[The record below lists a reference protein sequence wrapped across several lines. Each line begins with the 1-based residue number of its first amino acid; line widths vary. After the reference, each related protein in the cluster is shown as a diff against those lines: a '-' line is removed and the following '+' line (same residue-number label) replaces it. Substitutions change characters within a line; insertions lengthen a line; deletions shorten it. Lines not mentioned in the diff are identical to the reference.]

1 MKRNRGIAAAI
12 AGITLGLMQTAS
24 AQTPGPASVPGS
36 MQAPAPS
43 TSPEPSLGDPM
54 PERILRY
61 PGDIAV
67 SADVVFSSIPGFR
80 PLTLDLYRSATD
92 KAAKPLVIYVHG
104 GGWMAG
110 HTRQSG
116 AFSDFTQV
124 LADLAKRGYVVA
136 SLEYR
141 LSLEAPF
148 PAAINDVRAAIRFL
162 KANADRFGID
172 PAHVAIWGGSAGG
185 QLAALA
191 ALDCGRAPDGEDKSN
206 ATQSDCVQGAVGWY
220 GVYDFAAMPK
230 STTPRAENTYLDC
243 EKTACPADRV
253 TAASAAAHVDK
264 NDPPMLL
271 IHGSDDKTVPAEQ
284 SRILAQKLRSANVPV
299 ELTIIPAVGHS
310 WIGAH
315 AAATRAASLR
325 ALTLTFDFFDR
336 TLKGAK

>member
-1 MKRNRGIAAAI
+1 MMKRSRGFATAI
-12 AGITLGLMQTAS
+12 TGIMACVMQTAS
-24 AQTPGPASVPGS
+24 AQTPGPASV
-36 MQAPAPS
+36 QAPAPS
-43 TSPEPSLGDPM
+43 TSPEPALGDPM

-61 PGDIAV
+61 PGDVAV
-67 SADVVFSSIPGFR
+67 SADIVFSSIPGYR

-92 KAAKPLVIYVHG
+92 KTARPLVIYIHG

-148 PAAINDVRAAIRFL
+148 PAAINDVRAAVRFL
-162 KANADRFGID
+162 KANAERFGID
-172 PAHVAIWGGSAGG
+172 PGHIALWGGSAGG

-191 ALDCGRAPDGEDKSN
+191 ALDCGRAPEGEDKSN
-206 ATQSDCVQGAVGWY
+206 ATQSDCVHGAVGWY
-220 GVYDFAAMPK
+220 GVYDFATMSK
-230 STTPRAENTYLDC
+230 SAIPRAENMYLDC
-243 EKTACPADRV
+243 EKGACPADRV
-253 TAASAAAHVDK
+253 AAASPAAHVDK
-264 NDPPMLL
+264 SDPPMLL
-271 IHGSDDKTVPAEQ
+271 IHGTDDKTVPVEQ
-284 SRILAQKLRSANVPV
+284 SRLLAQKLRAANVPV
-299 ELTIIPAVGHS
+299 DLTIIPAVGHS
-310 WIGAH
+310 WIGAD